1 MKSTLYIM
9 VGLPGS
15 GKSTF
20 VKNHL
25 SHCDYVLDTDSY
37 IEEAARSMGKTYN
50 DVFETHIKYSTKLMW
65 QTWDQIKKE
74 EFEEDFK
81 GPLKV
86 VWDQTN
92 VTANKRRKILN
103 TVPSHWRKVAVLVLS
118 DTWRED
124 SNRPGKSIP
133 NEVLDEMEKS
143 RECPSEFEGF
153 DEMISGVRK

>member
-65 QTWDQIKKE
+65 QTWDDIKKE
-74 EFEEDFK
+74 EFEENFK

-92 VTANKRRKILN
+92 LTVKKRKKILDSA
-103 TVPSHWRKVAVLVLS
+103 PSHWRKVLVWVES
-118 DTWRED
+118 DTWKED

-133 NEVLDEMEKS
+133 HEILSKMEKS
-143 RECPSEFEGF
+143 MEEPRIRPDGF
-153 DEMISGVRK
+153 DELIISVH